1 MSLLVVV
8 LEEEFA
14 FDWEEEEDLVVWRG
28 YNGNVYFVPI
38 TVQQLE
44 SNRRI
49 QPTTPRKPTSIRTA
63 PASSKRPQRSRTT
76 VSEQR
81 SRKSLKSKSNSSK
94 ERNTSTNR
102 SLSSHKGYAQ
112 TISSENEL
120 INNTLTTF
128 SEGENNQEESEAKT
142 MWRSVVTCMPAPKK
156 PISKRSQ
163 HALDDIR
170 AMKQQH
176 ILQDPIGSNRP
187 VLPNIRLIPKT
198 KFLYRGLAFKE
209 VKKISG
215 ITDEND
221 DNILNSLKRPLVDYD
236 RTQAYI
242 RHEIN
247 IARSK
252 QKPQQTSKQQNTND
266 EAMARSQTVLDIR
279 ETRKRIVKGTT
290 ATHYPASKRPGRP
303 ERSALLSSEVLVPVR
318 NFSSLSNAPISSSVV
333 CASLPPQN
341 YKTGYTSPMASQNFD
356 VPSMET
362 NLTVSVVQNPEQR
375 PVTGKSSNA
384 SQQINANEKTL
395 LTKYV
400 KRPRSTTRHT
410 PTGELNV

>member
-1 MSLLVVV
+1 MYILVQK
-8 LEEEFA
+8 L
-14 FDWEEEEDLVVWRG
+14 D
-28 YNGNVYFVPI
+28 
-38 TVQQLE
+38 

-49 QPTTPRKPTSIRTA
+49 QATTPRKPTCIRTA
-63 PASSKRPQRSRTT
+63 PPSSTRLQRSRTT
-76 VSEQR
+76 ASERR
-81 SRKSLKSKSNSSK
+81 SRKSLTYKSNSSK

-102 SLSSHKGYAQ
+102 SLSSHKGCGQ
-112 TISSENEL
+112 TVSSENEL

-128 SEGENNQEESEAKT
+128 SESENVPEENKSESKT

-187 VLPNIRLIPKT
+187 VLPNIRLVPKT
-198 KFLYRGLAFKE
+198 KFLYKGLAFKE

-215 ITDEND
+215 ITDEYED
-221 DNILNSLKRPLVDYD
+221 ISLNSLKRPLVDYS
-236 RTQAYI
+236 RTEAYM

-247 IARSK
+247 AARSK
-252 QKPQQTSKQQNTND
+252 QKPRQKLNAQNAND
-266 EAMARSQTVLDIR
+266 EPMTRSQTVLDIR

-303 ERSALLSSEVLVPVR
+303 ERNELSGSEVLVPIR
-318 NFSSLSNAPISSSVV
+318 NFSSLSNVPISTSVV
-333 CASLPPQN
+333 CPSLPAQH
-341 YKTGYTSPMASQNFD
+341 YKAGYTSPMTSQNFD
-356 VPSMET
+356 IPSIET
-362 NLTVSVVQNPEQR
+362 NLTVSIVQQPEQR
-375 PVTGKSSNA
+375 PPTGKSSTI
-384 SQQINANEKTL
+384 SQAMNTSEITL

-400 KRPRSTTRHT
+400 KRPRSTARQAPAESVVTYKK
-410 PTGELNV
+410 